1 MISRF
6 SPTNETKPDCLRTET
21 CDIDKELFVRIAD
34 GDESAF
40 IQLFHQYVPQIR
52 PVIATLTRT
61 PEVVPDLVQD
71 IFLRIWVH
79 REKLTDV
86 QNPRSWIFSVV
97 YYQCFNFLRKQSLRN
112 KVEPRL
118 AIIPDDVSAANLKE
132 SPDSLLLF
140 NETRK
145 FIQQA
150 IDSLPPQA
158 KKIYLLSREKGLKID
173 EIANSLGLA
182 PKTVK
187 NTLTRA
193 SGSIRQFLEQKGVY
207 LPLVLVYFETNFFL

>member
-1 MISRF
+1 MQ
-6 SPTNETKPDCLRTET
+6 
-21 CDIDKELFVRIAD
+21 IAD

-61 PEVVPDLVQD
+61 PEIVPDLVQD
-71 IFLRIWVH
+71 IFLRIWVN

-97 YYQCFNFLRKQSLRN
+97 YYQCFNYLRKQSLRN

-118 AIIPDDVSAANLKE
+118 AIVPDDVSAANLKE
-132 SPDSLLLF
+132 SPESLLLF

-145 FIQQA
+145 FIRQA
-150 IDSLPPQA
+150 IDGLPPQA

-173 EIANSLGLA
+173 EIANNLGLA

-193 SGSIRQFLEQKGVY
+193 SASIRQFLEQKGLY
-207 LPLVLVYFETNFFL
+207 LPLVLIYFETNKFL